1 MDYYY
6 IDEGTGIRYG
16 QLDCYSSA
24 ELDAAEAECHSLI
37 DTTTDDFVRGHANL
51 TLKNILAEKRVRAA
65 RQAAFAP
72 YAARIDA
79 IMHQYWHSIGLE

>member
-1 MDYYY
+1 MGYKY
-6 IDEGTGIRYG
+6 IDECTGLEYG
-16 QLDCYSSA
+16 QLDCYSNA

-37 DTTTDDFVRGHANL
+37 DATTDDFVRGYANL
-51 TLKNILAEKRVRAA
+51 TLKDILAEKRVRAN

-79 IMHQYWHSIGLE
+79 SMHHYWHSIGLE